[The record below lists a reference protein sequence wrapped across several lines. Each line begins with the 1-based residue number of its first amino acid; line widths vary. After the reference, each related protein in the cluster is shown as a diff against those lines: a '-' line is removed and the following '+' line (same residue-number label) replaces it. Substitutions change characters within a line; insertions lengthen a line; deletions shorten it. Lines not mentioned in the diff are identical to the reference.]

1 MQKPI
6 SPETASCSEG
16 AVLNVDDPL
25 EQDQDDDDDLY
36 HKKYSCGVSCHVV
49 LPQVTQEV
57 HADVVQNCFRFYNF
71 PYVIPRKLSQ
81 LFSKNIFIITSRS

>member
-25 EQDQDDDDDLY
+25 EQDQDDDDDLH

-49 LPQVTQEV
+49 LPLPKKFMPMWSRIASGFTI
-57 HADVVQNCFRFYNF
+57 FRM
-71 PYVIPRKLSQ
+71 
-81 LFSKNIFIITSRS
+81 